1 MELQPLTLD
10 YSSHLLRCQL
20 PALPASSKGKRS
32 SGGSIR
38 WHAPTPDTR
47 SLSGSN
53 VRVRGGKKHGE
64 QEQRQ
69 GLGNP
74 PRRRRALV
82 AGEQGLAHP
91 DRPNTCWRTPRAR
104 EGRPPPASSHR
115 RSRVAPAY
123 HSRGDGDGVSGIL
136 GWGFGSGVV
145 LSLLLQRA
153 SKQQASGGA
162 RCHPHTSPLCPGA
175 ATLSATVRE
184 GLGNITPSSSSR

>member
-1 MELQPLTLD
+1 M
-10 YSSHLLRCQL
+10 
-20 PALPASSKGKRS
+20 
-32 SGGSIR
+32 
-38 WHAPTPDTR
+38 TPDTR

-53 VRVRGGKKHGE
+53 VRARGGKKHGE

-69 GLGNP
+69 GLENP
-74 PRRRRALV
+74 PRRRRALIPGGQRGRPGLL
-82 AGEQGLAHP
+82 AGQQGLAHP

-104 EGRPPPASSHR
+104 EGQPPPASSHR

-123 HSRGDGDGVSGIL
+123 HSRGDGDGVSGTL

-145 LSLLLQRA
+145 LSLLLPRA
-153 SKQQASGGA
+153 SKQQASGGVA
-162 RCHPHTSPLCPGA
+162 RCHPHTSPLRPGA